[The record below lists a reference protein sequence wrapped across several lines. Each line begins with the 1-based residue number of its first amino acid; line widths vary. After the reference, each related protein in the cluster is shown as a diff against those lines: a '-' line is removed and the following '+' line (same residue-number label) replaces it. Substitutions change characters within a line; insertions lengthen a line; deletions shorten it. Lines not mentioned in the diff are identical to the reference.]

1 MLGSRLCHASKM
13 AASTDSA
20 LPAYTVTEDDGFTT
34 RIAGGP
40 YTTVKVSV
48 TLGRLAAEN
57 LRKTFSPLQVVV
69 SPRITRSLKF
79 AIPVVSVLMVLVPL
93 SDRCAKFR
101 PSRAAVIST
110 PAW

>member
-1 MLGSRLCHASKM
+1 MLGSRLCHASRM
-13 AASTDSA
+13 AASTDRA
-20 LPAYTVTEDDGFTT
+20 LPAYTVTADEGFTT

-48 TLGRLAAEN
+48 TLGRLAADN
-57 LRKTFSPLQVVV
+57 FSRTAPPPHDVG

-79 AIPVVSVLMVLVPL
+79 AIPVASVLIVLVPF
-93 SDRCAKFR
+93 SDCPTMFR
-101 PSRAAVIST
+101 PSRDAVIST